1 MIAYKDLPKKNTQNN
16 SLAKE
21 VIDAIFDR
29 CIKTEDDLQ
38 IQHPISMK
46 EYEVIA
52 KNTAYISTYLGS
64 FGYVI
69 GTVMN
74 RDRMQAEISFGV
86 HPKEKV

>member
-1 MIAYKDLPKKNTQNN
+1 MIAYKDLPKQHTQNN
-16 SLAKE
+16 SIAKE
-21 VIDAIFDR
+21 VIDVVFDR
-29 CIKTEDDLQ
+29 CIKTEDNLNEMY
-38 IQHPISMK
+38 PISMK

-69 GTVMN
+69 ETIMD
-74 RDRMQAEISFGV
+74 RSRMQAEICFAV

>member
-38 IQHPISMK
+38 RQYPISMK
-46 EYEVIA
+46 EYEVIVN
-52 KNTAYISTYLGS
+52 NTAYICAYIAS
-64 FGYVI
+64 FGYTI

-74 RDRMQAEISFGV
+74 RDRMQAEISFVV